1 VSAELMRLAMGFRA
15 SQAIHA
21 AVTLGIPDL
30 LAGGVRASDDLA
42 SEAGADPDALYR
54 LLRTLAAMGVLEED
68 GERRF
73 GLTAFGE
80 PLRSD
85 VPGSVHGVV
94 RLMGRPHVWDSWGN
108 LSHSI
113 RTGENAFR
121 SVHGTDV
128 WEWRADRPEES
139 RIFDAAMRSS
149 TEASHHAL
157 LEAYDFGRFGTIV
170 DVAGGS
176 GALLAAILGAYP
188 DARGILFD
196 QPHVVEGAAAVL
208 APVADRAI
216 TVAGSFFESVPPG
229 GDAYILK
236 FIIHDWED
244 QESVAILRTCRAAMA
259 PDATLL
265 VIERILAPPNEG
277 AEGKLSDLNMLVMPG
292 GRERTEEEFATLFEQ
307 SGLRLVRAV
316 PTASGL
322 AVIEAVGSDA

>member
-1 VSAELMRLAMGFRA
+1 MRLVMGYRA

-21 AVTLGIPDL
+21 AVSLGIPDL
-30 LAGGVRASDDLA
+30 LAGGPRPSDDLA
-42 SEAGADPDALYR
+42 GEADADPDALYR

-68 GERRF
+68 EERRF
-73 GLTAFGE
+73 QLTDFGD

-85 VPGSVHGVV
+85 VPGSVQGLV
-94 RLMGRPHVWDSWGN
+94 RLTGRPHVWHAWGN
-108 LSHSI
+108 LEHSI

-128 WEWRADRPEES
+128 WDWRAARPEES
-139 RIFDAAMRSS
+139 AIFDAAMRSS

-157 LEAYDFGRFGTIV
+157 LEAYDFGRFATIV
-170 DVAGGS
+170 DVAGGT
-176 GALLAAILGAYP
+176 GALLGAILAAYP
-188 DARGILFD
+188 NARGILFD
-196 QPHVVEGAAAVL
+196 QPHVVAGAGPIL
-208 APVADRAI
+208 APVADRAT

-236 FIIHDWED
+236 FIVHDWKDE
-244 QESVAILRTCRAAMA
+244 EAVAVLRTCRAAMS

-292 GRERTEEEFATLFEQ
+292 GRERTEKEFRALFERA
-307 SGLRLVRAV
+307 GLRLVGAV
-316 PTASGL
+316 PTASGP